1 MTKRPVELV
10 ATVYGAIKQKP
21 HSPAPRRDGGLEPVS
36 HHGSLAQ
43 DLVLE
48 DLLTTDNGLPD
59 RCAKR
64 RSRKGHPPPVVRR
77 TVFGH
82 SPPKP
87 APQVNDS
94 AAVGLLPCPKRAQT
108 KQHEPSFGG
117 SSWHG
122 RAGQRT
128 HQLPDLPLG

>member
-48 DLLTTDNGLPD
+48 DLPD
-59 RCAKR
+59 HRQRPA
-64 RSRKGHPPPVVRR
+64 RSLREKA
-77 TVFGH
+77 F
-82 SPPKP
+82 
-87 APQVNDS
+87 
-94 AAVGLLPCPKRAQT
+94 PKRSPT
-108 KQHEPSFGG
+108 SGG
-117 SSWHG
+117 STHG
-122 RAGQRT
+122 VWAQPAEASAPS
-128 HQLPDLPLG
+128 Q